1 MVTFTG
7 PPIGTGH
14 EAHVAFTAVPAR
26 GVEALA
32 VAAEVQVLGALVEV
46 CRQKHRLCF
55 CSQVLSNA
63 SGPIIF
69 ITAKFLSIT
78 VLHHNSCLRNL
89 KSLVFSYECQYQI
102 CSSMGYRVG
111 ALNAKLSLTLQS
123 EY

>member
-7 PPIGTGH
+7 LPVSTGH

-32 VAAEVQVLGALVEV
+32 VAAEVQVLRALVEV

-55 CSQVLSNA
+55 CSQALSNA

-78 VLHHNSCLRNL
+78 VLRRNSCLRNSN
-89 KSLVFSYECQYQI
+89 SLVFSYECQCRI
-102 CSSMGYRVG
+102 CSRMGHRVG
-111 ALNAKLSLTLQS
+111 ALNAKLS
-123 EY
+123 